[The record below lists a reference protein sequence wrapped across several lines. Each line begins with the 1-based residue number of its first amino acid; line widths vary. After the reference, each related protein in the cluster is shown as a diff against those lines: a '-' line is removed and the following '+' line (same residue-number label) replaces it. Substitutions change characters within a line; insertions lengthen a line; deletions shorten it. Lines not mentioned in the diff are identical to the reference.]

1 MKKAIE
7 LHWPVRSSMV
17 KLIGFFPSQADKQ
30 SNTSMWSSHC
40 RSMFKSAVILSQQYH
55 ITFQG
60 QYLDYEE
67 IITEDD
73 AIVALDHACQKV
85 STSNIVGF
93 VGPAYSNE
101 VRILASFA
109 FRLGILSISY
119 SATSPGL
126 STIDNGA
133 FYRINPSDENI
144 VIGIAV
150 LFQQYTWKSCIIIY
164 QNDDYGYSGMKSL
177 SHKFSEWNIKIS
189 EKIKFDIHQQNF
201 EIDFKNTLLNDF
213 SRIVIVWATATSTKT
228 ILNMAIKENLIGP
241 SFIWLLSTTIAL
253 DDFDLRQK
261 QELIGILTVEPVKA
275 DSVEVPRNIT
285 LLKEA
290 YEIWKH
296 YESET
301 FPGETNVNS
310 YALFAFDATWS
321 LILALQ
327 QLCSMPLSCL
337 EFKNVSNCYNH
348 QFLNSKQYYNI
359 MRAMTFLGVSGEVK
373 FSNGTTDRVDNT
385 YYMINNLQPLNEEP
399 NYIGYLP
406 VLKWHAGA
414 PEWTYNNNK
423 SDSILW
429 PGRLRNRPSG
439 YKLIQ
444 GQELRMAII
453 ESPPFIIL
461 KNATAAYYNMKDN
474 YKNISITEFD
484 GFYKDIL
491 LYLQDKMGFSPIIM
505 LAKPTTQYNELVE
518 GVSRNLFD
526 TVMSTIVI
534 NAKRKT
540 MVDFGTPI
548 IPHSIRIII
557 RKPNSV
563 QLDPLFF
570 LKPFSLEVWLFI
582 LATIPCT
589 GALIWYFEPKEKR
602 KFVTIIHT
610 INFIIHTILDKDHSF
625 TASTASGRFL
635 TLGLHILQTILFAVY
650 TASLLNYLLI
660 QSFDP
665 IISGIDDIKN
675 SKIPP
680 NRIGIVAGSHVEQQY
695 LTTLSQDGDI
705 DAALWINESIIYNI
719 NNIYCDLMTIGD
731 EFGQSYYALPV
742 RQDWLYKSALD
753 SNIVSIIE
761 SGELDRISAKW
772 FASHNCSNQQL
783 SEQRKITIQTMKW
796 GGGGCVLMI
805 EDQIAPDQLQ
815 IETKFGLHMNLTTII
830 RYTCSMSDDCAWAF
844 ANELFGSKLAEL
856 DALSIQETFSNLL
869 YTNVPNPTGVQCIGS
884 TCTMSSYCQAKL
896 EEIRSSEHRLLNI
909 DNNLPCLSTLT
920 EVNMITIAQT
930 YSYPNT
936 IKTNMSLTCNRLECN
951 NISTVM
957 QVYELFNYRYVLPL
971 NDSILNINTSFIST
985 TPKPQPSI
993 AFIAVS
999 SENIIVHIIL
1009 SLLFCKIM

>member
-1 MKKAIE
+1 MEKAVE

-17 KLIGFFPSQADKQ
+17 KLIGFFPLQADKQ

-359 MRAMTFLGVSGEVK
+359 MRTMTFLGVSGEVK

-406 VLKWHAGA
+406 VLKWHADA

-505 LAKPTTQYNELVE
+505 LAKPSTQYNELVE

-680 NRIGIVAGSHVEQQY
+680 NRIGILAGSHVEQQY

-705 DAALWINESIIYNI
+705 DAALWINESIVYHI

-783 SEQRKITIQTMKW
+783 SEQRKITIQTMK
-796 GGGGCVLMI
+796 
-805 EDQIAPDQLQ
+805 
-815 IETKFGLHMNLTTII
+815 
-830 RYTCSMSDDCAWAF
+830 
-844 ANELFGSKLAEL
+844 
-856 DALSIQETFSNLL
+856 
-869 YTNVPNPTGVQCIGS
+869 
-884 TCTMSSYCQAKL
+884 
-896 EEIRSSEHRLLNI
+896 
-909 DNNLPCLSTLT
+909 
-920 EVNMITIAQT
+920 
-930 YSYPNT
+930 
-936 IKTNMSLTCNRLECN
+936 
-951 NISTVM
+951 
-957 QVYELFNYRYVLPL
+957 
-971 NDSILNINTSFIST
+971 
-985 TPKPQPSI
+985 
-993 AFIAVS
+993 
-999 SENIIVHIIL
+999 
-1009 SLLFCKIM
+1009 CKK

>member
-1 MKKAIE
+1 MEKAVE

-17 KLIGFFPSQADKQ
+17 KLIGFFPSQADKH
-30 SNTSMWSSHC
+30 SKTNMWSIHC
-40 RSMFKSAVILSQQYH
+40 RSMFKSAVILSQQYN

-73 AIVALDHACQKV
+73 ALITLDHACQKV

-101 VRILASFA
+101 VRILTLFA

-133 FYRINPSDENI
+133 FYHIIPSDENI

-164 QNDDYGYSGMKSL
+164 QNDDYGYSGMKLL
-177 SHKFSEWNIKIS
+177 SQKFSELNIKIS

-201 EIDFKNTLLNDF
+201 EIDFKKTLLDNF

-228 ILNMAIKENLIGP
+228 ILNMSIQEKLIGP
-241 SFIWLLSTTIAL
+241 SFVWLLSTTVAL

-261 QELIGILTVEPVKA
+261 QELIGILTVESVEA
-275 DSVEVPRNIT
+275 DSVDVPRNIT
-285 LLKEA
+285 LLKKA
-290 YEIWKH
+290 YEIWKY

-310 YALFAFDATWS
+310 NAMFAFDATWS

-337 EFKNVSNCYNH
+337 EFKNVSNYYNR

-373 FSNGTTDRVDNT
+373 FSNRTTDRVDNT
-385 YYMINNLQPLNEEP
+385 YYMINNLQPLSEEL
-399 NYIGYLP
+399 NDIGYLP
-406 VLKWHAGA
+406 VLTWHVGA
-414 PEWTYNNNK
+414 NEWTYNNNK

-429 PGRLRNRPSG
+429 PSRLRNRPSG

-461 KNATAAYYNMKDN
+461 KNATATYYNMTHN
-474 YKNISITEFD
+474 YKNINITEFD

-505 LAKPTTQYNELVE
+505 LAKPSTQYNELVE
-518 GVSRNLFD
+518 GVSKNLFD
-526 TVMSTIVI
+526 TVMITIVI

-557 RKPNSV
+557 RKPRSV

-570 LKPFSLEVWLFI
+570 LKPFSLDVWLFI

-602 KFVTIIHT
+602 KSVTIIHT
-610 INFIIHTILDKDHSF
+610 INFIIHTVLDKDHSF
-625 TASTASGRFL
+625 TASTASGKFL

-650 TASLLNYLLI
+650 TASLLNYLMI
-660 QSFDP
+660 HSFKP

-680 NRIGIVAGSHVEQQY
+680 NRIGIIEGSHVEQQY
-695 LTTLSQDGDI
+695 LNTLSQGRKDYYPLKTVNEVYSRLIDGKIDGDI
-705 DAALWINESIIYNI
+705 DAALWLNGSIAYHI

-731 EFGQSYYALPV
+731 DFGQNYYALPV
-742 RQDWLYKSALD
+742 RQDWLYKAALD

-772 FASHNCSNQQL
+772 FASHNCSHQQL
-783 SEQRKITIQTMKW
+783 SEKTKITIQTM
-796 GGGGCVLMI
+796 
-805 EDQIAPDQLQ
+805 E
-815 IETKFGLHMNLTTII
+815 
-830 RYTCSMSDDCAWAF
+830 
-844 ANELFGSKLAEL
+844 
-856 DALSIQETFSNLL
+856 
-869 YTNVPNPTGVQCIGS
+869 
-884 TCTMSSYCQAKL
+884 
-896 EEIRSSEHRLLNI
+896 
-909 DNNLPCLSTLT
+909 
-920 EVNMITIAQT
+920 
-930 YSYPNT
+930 
-936 IKTNMSLTCNRLECN
+936 
-951 NISTVM
+951 
-957 QVYELFNYRYVLPL
+957 
-971 NDSILNINTSFIST
+971 
-985 TPKPQPSI
+985 
-993 AFIAVS
+993 
-999 SENIIVHIIL
+999 
-1009 SLLFCKIM
+1009 